1 MSTIKSTRQ
10 FTKRRP
16 QSPLVQQ
23 QQLPGA
29 ATPTG
34 TPPLVA
40 SSIAPGNNPFSFS
53 CFQRFQ
59 KPH

>member
-23 QQLPGA
+23 QQLPGVA
-29 ATPTG
+29 APTG

-40 SSIAPGNNPFSFS
+40 SSIAPGKNSFSFF
-53 CFQRFQ
+53 CFQGF
-59 KPH
+59 KKLH